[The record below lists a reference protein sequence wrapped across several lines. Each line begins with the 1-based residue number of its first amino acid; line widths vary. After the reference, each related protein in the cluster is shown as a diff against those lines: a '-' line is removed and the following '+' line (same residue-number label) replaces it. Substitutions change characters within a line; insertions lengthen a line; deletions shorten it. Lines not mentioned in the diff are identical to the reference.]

1 MKKMLAILFCFILV
15 FTCASAHPGR
25 TDANGGH
32 WDHSTGEY
40 HSHHGYE
47 AHQHPDGI
55 CPYDYDD
62 QTGTNSGTSSNN
74 VTASADT
81 ESASSQ
87 SMPYDPSEAP
97 VGYPEAVNYD
107 VVTGSKLIDRTYF
120 FDENGFMYT
129 PFPYDNIPH
138 GAVETDNSMYLQYD
152 SITLNQVVYQYG
164 LENQSEQFQQ
174 GAMFGIHEASLYY
187 DYWYDTGYSDGQKS
201 DETASSEEYP
211 YDRDDGT
218 YETAYNAG
226 YTRGC
231 SLLIEL
237 HSDMLPDVSVLTGKL
252 SKSNRLEGSTSL
264 EDHGATFESAYEDG
278 YYQSET
284 DLFNALN
291 ELILQSDSEKQQPAP
306 VHNTSR
312 TIFVAILV
320 FVILIAAA
328 LIYIV
333 YRCMRKQVDEL
344 RSKLEKQNK
353 FMDQVLEIKR
363 EKPYHTPTIEELRD
377 ILRKL

>member
-1 MKKMLAILFCFILV
+1 MKKTLAVIFCFMSV

-25 TDANGGH
+25 TDSNGGH
-32 WDHSTGEY
+32 WDNSTGEY
-40 HSHHGYE
+40 HYHHGYE

-62 QTGTNSGTSSNN
+62 QTGINSGSSSNN
-74 VTASADT
+74 VLASADT
-81 ESASSQ
+81 ESASGQ
-87 SMPYDPSEAP
+87 KMTYEPSEAP
-97 VGYPEAVNYD
+97 DGYPDAVNYD

-187 DYWYDTGYSDGQKS
+187 DYWYDAGYNDGQKS
-201 DETASSEEYP
+201 EEAASFEEYP
-211 YDRDDGT
+211 YERDDGT

-231 SLLIEL
+231 ALLIEL
-237 HSDMLPDVSVLTGKL
+237 HSDLLPDVSTLTGKM
-252 SKSNRLEGSTSL
+252 SEANRIEGSTPL
-264 EDHGATFESAYEDG
+264 EDYGTTFESAYEDG

-284 DLFNALN
+284 DFYSALN
-291 ELILQSDSEKQQPAP
+291 DLIITGVSSDETNEIYDTAYKQGVSDTQKEYDYVLPAFCMLLI
-306 VHNTSR
+306 V
-312 TIFVAILV
+312 
-320 FVILIAAA
+320 VILTF
-328 LIYIV
+328 V
-333 YRCMRKQVDEL
+333 YYRNKANNT
-344 RSKLEKQNK
+344 RS
-353 FMDQVLEIKR
+353 
-363 EKPYHTPTIEELRD
+363 
-377 ILRKL
+377 